1 MARDFD
7 ATWAEFSKT
16 LPAIFASLKFGL
28 HHYFYVFH
36 ANFTVLILRTR
47 TLTSDDSPNS
57 TQTSMP
63 GLKLR
68 AIITPVSTGLREML
82 IKEGVIENTENN
94 PSIFDPNNQ
103 KRAKLEPMMA
113 STDRDH
119 QPELDID
126 DDRSWDHLRAK
137 NLIRFA
143 TKNLNNTKN
152 HDGPQRL
159 SSIVITEKAQVQA
172 LVNMLM
178 KMHEYVVLSV
188 SHTLMSCLTLYI
200 H

>member
-1 MARDFD
+1 MLTEKVYPRFGGLGIGTGKNFD

-36 ANFTVLILRTR
+36 ENFSVLILRTK
-47 TLTSDDSPNS
+47 TLSMDESPNS

-68 AIITPVSTGLREML
+68 GIITPVSTGLKEL
-82 IKEGVIENTENN
+82 LVKEGVIENAEN

-103 KRAKLEPMMA
+103 KRQKVEKVE
-113 STDRDH
+113 RDY

-126 DDRSWDHLRAK
+126 DDASWDQLRSGVA
-137 NLIRFA
+137 L
-143 TKNLNNTKN
+143 
-152 HDGPQRL
+152 L
-159 SSIVITEKAQVQA
+159 S
-172 LVNMLM
+172 
-178 KMHEYVVLSV
+178 MHESSFRNFKTRSFSKFRRCNQYF
-188 SHTLMSCLTLYI
+188 
-200 H
+200 